1 MAGPPLRSRIAP
13 RGSLDRIAAPLL
25 ASPRAPRLVRRGS
38 CGPAAG
44 AGRRR
49 RLRGAASRSSRPHSP
64 PRRCLPSSAAEI
76 GVRGKLKRDLRGG
89 LKRDPPGRGRG
100 RSPRSSLPPSKKIEE
115 SESLPGGRSERR
127 AAARWVR
134 PSGRA
139 GSKSHFATVS
149 TRYGGRGAG
158 AKLGLTSDRRPAHD
172 DVRAP
177 RRNCVTLRTT
187 RESSSARAA
196 WRA

>member
-1 MAGPPLRSRIAP
+1 VGFWRPEPGCLERAALAQYGINEVNVFRHGSSEQSWPVGFWWDGP
-13 RGSLDRIAAPLL
+13 
-25 ASPRAPRLVRRGS
+25 
-38 CGPAAG
+38 
-44 AGRRR
+44 
-49 RLRGAASRSSRPHSP
+49 GAARSAH
-64 PRRCLPSSAAEI
+64 
-76 GVRGKLKRDLRGG
+76 VRGKLKRDLRGG